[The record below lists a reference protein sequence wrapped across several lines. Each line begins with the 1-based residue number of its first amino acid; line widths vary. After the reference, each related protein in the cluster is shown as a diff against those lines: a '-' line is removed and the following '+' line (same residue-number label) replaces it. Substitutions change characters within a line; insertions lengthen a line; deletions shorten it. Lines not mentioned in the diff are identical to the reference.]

1 MVEGPYLL
9 MATATASVL
18 VELESNAGWRHVGT
32 AGCPSY
38 DQAWQSRDYGDKSFP
53 PLPRVHGYRLA
64 LPDEGAAASVKS
76 GLPASAD
83 PAEVPTSIIG
93 VAVDGVLI
101 QRSVRPLK
109 RKKELLDACGG
120 FRTKRGGYVYRGIP
134 LCLLAALN
142 DTTPKDWRAVEAAA
156 IAGTSQAWLW
166 PKKAKNPSPI
176 VGYALDG
183 YPIYGPYG
191 SDGKL
196 ATNLNACNA
205 ATDSKTRY
213 HMTPDF
219 PYTIGC
225 FMGRPGTT
233 AVTYAPDEETEG
245 IQCPKPNT
253 APLPE
258 PDFHV
263 DVLRG
268 GVPSARIAWRSK
280 HTTPTLLLGWK
291 PYPG

>member
-1 MVEGPYLL
+1 MAGPYLL
-9 MATATASVL
+9 MSTATASLL

-38 DQAWQSRDYGDKSFP
+38 DQAWQPRDYGDATFP

-64 LPDEGAAASVKS
+64 LPESTSAQSAKKS
-76 GLPASAD
+76 GLPTPAD
-83 PAEVPTSIIG
+83 PAEVPSSIIG

-120 FRTKRGGYVYRGIP
+120 FRTKRGGYVYRGMP

-166 PKKAKNPSPI
+166 PRKAKNPSPI

-191 SDGKL
+191 ADGKL

-205 ATDSKTRY
+205 ADSSEEIRY

-233 AVTYAPDEETEG
+233 AVTYAPEETEG
-245 IQCPKPNT
+245 VQCPSPQSK
-253 APLPE
+253 PLPAS
-258 PDFHV
+258 DLHV

-268 GVPSARIAWRSK
+268 GIPSSRITWRSK
-280 HTTPTLLLGWK
+280 ATTPTLLLGFQ
-291 PYPG
+291 G